1 MPIQIQVRVDS
12 RHLVRQLSLLLS
24 LCSALPQRRARK
36 LQRKAL
42 RLLHVSANDQRPV
55 VNRSTRGANDFA
67 FRLSCDGL
75 DQLIAAALK
84 AGQRNV

>member
-1 MPIQIQVRVDS
+1 MPIQIQLRMDS
-12 RHLVRQLSLLLS
+12 RHLALQISLLSS

-42 RLLHVSANDQRPV
+42 RLLYVRGHDKRPL

-84 AGQRNV
+84 AGQRNA